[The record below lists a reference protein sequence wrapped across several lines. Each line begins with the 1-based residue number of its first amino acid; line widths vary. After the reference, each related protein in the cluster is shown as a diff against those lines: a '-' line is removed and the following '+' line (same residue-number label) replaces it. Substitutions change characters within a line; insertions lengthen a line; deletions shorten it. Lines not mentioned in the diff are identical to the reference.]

1 MVKSKNKYLWE
12 ESIACFAKK
21 YKPVVLKI
29 KLVFKIFLT
38 DLELLEYSEKYSR
51 ANTRAIRVVI

>member
-21 YKPVVLKI
+21 YKLVVLKI

-38 DLELLEYSEKYSR
+38 DLELLEIFRE
-51 ANTRAIRVVI
+51 IL